1 MVGPWSSQGVSAW
14 CGRGRSDRL
23 EESTRRD
30 RPPPHAVHG
39 PPSDTDHGRR
49 GDRLSQEGTPHE
61 GIHSALARQGLT
73 RSSNDR
79 IIAGVCSGLA
89 TKLGI
94 DAWAMRAIVIAT
106 MLLLPGSQ
114 IILYPLAW
122 ILMPEDTYVAVDSA
136 APQDQIRH

>member
-1 MVGPWSSQGVSAW
+1 MK
-14 CGRGRSDRL
+14 
-23 EESTRRD
+23 
-30 RPPPHAVHG
+30 
-39 PPSDTDHGRR
+39 
-49 GDRLSQEGTPHE
+49 